1 VVAVLVLS
9 VALLSPARATG
20 DPIVAAPS
28 VRETTPVATTGDSMD
43 DPAVWV
49 HPNRRS
55 RSLVIGNN
63 KRGALVTYDLAGN
76 RIQRIADGVT
86 FWGNVDVRHRVKV
99 AGRVRDIVAVYH
111 RGLRLYRVNPSTR
124 RLVRVNEGVAIPTA
138 GEGLCLYRSRPS
150 GRLYVFVV
158 AISGMVRQFRILDAD
173 RDGRLGAV
181 QVRRFAV
188 GSEAEGCVA
197 DDDRGVVYISE
208 EDVGLWRY
216 RAAPGVAPRR
226 TSVDSVGGHL
236 VADVEGVTLVDL
248 PGGGGYV
255 IASAQNI
262 ADPDNSFFVVY
273 DRVTNA
279 YVRSVRV
286 TAGSGSDDCDRTD
299 GITATPTNL
308 GAPFARG
315 LFVCQDNNND
325 APGSAGNQNF
335 KYVPLQRVVDLDDA
349 STAAPCSTTPRCF
362 SRLLRALPMPW
373 SSTWQRWMITR

>member
-1 VVAVLVLS
+1 MRWALAALLLLPVAS
-9 VALLSPARATG
+9 LSPARTATD
-20 DPIVAAPS
+20 DPIAAAPS

-76 RIQRIADGVT
+76 RVQRIADDVT
-86 FWGNVDVRHRVKV
+86 FWGNVDVRHRAKV
-99 AGRVRDIVAVYH
+99 AGEVRDIVAVYH
-111 RGLRLYRVNPSTR
+111 RGLQLYRVNPSTR

-158 AISGMVRQFRILDAD
+158 AISGVVRQFRIRDAD

-181 QVRRFAV
+181 EVRRFAV

-226 TSVDSVGGHL
+226 TSVDTVGGHL

-262 ADPDNSFFVVY
+262 DDPDNSFFVVY

-286 TAGSGSDDCDRTD
+286 TAGTGSDDCDRTD

-315 LFVCQDNNND
+315 IFVCQDNNND

-335 KYVPLQRVVDLDDA
+335 KYVPLQRVVDLDDG
-349 STAAPCSTTPRCF
+349 SPAAPCRTTPLCF
-362 SRLLRALPMPW
+362 PRLLRTLLMPW
-373 SSTWQRWMITR
+373 STR

>member
-1 VVAVLVLS
+1 MVAVLLLS
-9 VALLSPARATG
+9 VALLSHAWATD
-20 DPIVAAPS
+20 DPIAAAPS

-63 KRGALVTYDLAGN
+63 KRGALETYDLAGN
-76 RIQRIADGVT
+76 RVQRIADDVT
-86 FWGNVDVRHRVKV
+86 FWGNVDVRQKAKI
-99 AGRVRDIVAVYH
+99 AGKVRDIVAVYH
-111 RGLRLYRVNPSTR
+111 RGLQLYRVNTSTR
-124 RLVRVNEGVAIPTA
+124 RLTRVNEGVAIPTA
-138 GEGLCLYRSRPS
+138 GEGLCLYKSRPS
-150 GRLYVFVV
+150 GHLYVFVV
-158 AISGMVRQFRILDAD
+158 AISGMVRQFRIRDAD

-181 QVRRFAV
+181 EVRRFEV

-208 EDVGLWRY
+208 EEVGLWRY
-216 RAAPGVAPRR
+216 RAGPGVAPRR
-226 TSVDSVGGHL
+226 KSVDTVGGHL
-236 VADVEGVTLVDL
+236 VADIEGVTLVNL

-255 IASAQNI
+255 IASAQNV

-286 TAGSGSDDCDRTD
+286 TAGTGSDDCDRTD

-308 GAPFARG
+308 GAPFAHG
-315 LFVCQDNNND
+315 IFVCQDNNND
-325 APGSAGNQNF
+325 APGTAGNQNF
-335 KYVPLQRVVDLDDA
+335 KYVPLERVVDLDVGSPA
-349 STAAPCSTTPRCF
+349 VPYSTTPLRP
-362 SRLLRALPMPW
+362 SRPLRALLAPW
-373 SSTWQRWMITR
+373 SAR